1 MLIKDHYAALGAKY
15 NTLSSMKTRYQ
26 FATIEET
33 YQFWKQQKELKQQR
47 KAELTRIANLLGIK
61 ENSVQVRKTRRG
73 HYKVDDSLLETKWT
87 RRFEYDGETLAL
99 WRHCEKHSVNEG
111 TVYRYYKKIGDWVAA
126 MNKAR
131 EIRKIGHIRSDT
143 ALSCE
148 KLGLNYK
155 RVISCA
161 HRRCIT
167 KQQAIDYCL
176 MLDREL
182 EIESNTKRLR
192 NLASNQ

>member
-61 ENSVQVRKTRRG
+61 ENSVQARKTRRG

-111 TVYRYYKKIGDWVAA
+111 TVYRYYKKTGDWGES

-131 EIRKIGHIRSDT
+131 EIRKIGHVRSDT

-176 MLDREL
+176 MLDKEL
-182 EIESNTKRLR
+182 KNDNK
-192 NLASNQ
+192 

>member
-1 MLIKDHYAALGAKY
+1 MSIKEHYAALGVSY
-15 NTLSSMKTRYQ
+15 NTLSSYKTRYQ
-26 FATIEET
+26 FATIEES
-33 YQFWKQQKELKQQR
+33 YQFWKQQKELKQHI

-87 RRFEYDGETLAL
+87 RRFEYEGETLAL
-99 WRHCEKHSVNEG
+99 WRHVKKFNVNEC
-111 TVYRYYKKIGDWVAA
+111 TVYRYYKKMGDWVAA
-126 MNKAR
+126 MDKAR
-131 EIRKIGHIRSDT
+131 DIRKIGHIRSET
-143 ALSCE
+143 AIACE

-176 MLDREL
+176 YLDGL
-182 EIESNTKRLR
+182 KNDNK
-192 NLASNQ
+192 

>member
-1 MLIKDHYAALGAKY
+1 MLIKERYAALGVSY
-15 NTLSSMKTRYQ
+15 NTLSTYKTRYR
-26 FATIEET
+26 FSTIEEA
-33 YQFWKQQKELKQQR
+33 YQFYLTQKELKQQK

-73 HYKVDDSLLETKWT
+73 HYQVDDSLLETKWT

-99 WRHCEKHSVNEG
+99 WRHCEKHNVNEG
-111 TVYRYYKKIGDWVAA
+111 TVYRYYKKTGDWVAA

-143 ALSCE
+143 ALACE
-148 KLGLNYK
+148 RLGLNYK

-176 MLDREL
+176 YLDGL
-182 EIESNTKRLR
+182 KNDNK
-192 NLASNQ
+192 

>member
-33 YQFWKQQKELKQQR
+33 YQYWKQQKELKQQR

-61 ENSVQVRKTRRG
+61 ENSVQVRKVRRG

-99 WRHCEKHSVNEG
+99 WRHCEKHNVNEG
-111 TVYRYYKKIGDWVAA
+111 TVYHYYKKIGDWVAA

-143 ALSCE
+143 ALACE
-148 KLGLNYK
+148 RLGLNYK

-161 HRRCIT
+161 FRRQIT

-176 MLDREL
+176 MLDKEL

-192 NLASNQ
+192 DMAGNQ